1 MKPTLANLYG
11 LEVRFRAIEEM
22 HRKKKEDNAK
32 RFNAADLSK
41 DSLYLRNLMNDLKNE
56 LPENFQL
63 NRHAP
68 IQDQI

>member
-11 LEVRFRAIEEM
+11 LEVRFRAIEDM
-22 HRKKKEDNAK
+22 HRKKKEDKAK
-32 RFNAADLSK
+32 RFSAADLSK
-41 DSLYLRNLMNDLKNE
+41 DSLYLKNLMHDLKNE